1 MTQKHIFIIIQYKLY
16 HTHMSV
22 VKGFTA
28 KKRENSKKNN
38 NKIIIRS
45 EKYILKYDK
54 TAITHVYVR
63 QSVSGLRKL
72 L

>member
-1 MTQKHIFIIIQYKLY
+1 
-16 HTHMSV
+16 MSV